1 MAGRVHKNET
11 INNTMIRIAKDEL
24 NIELKLTSR
33 FIGVFEHFYD
43 DSIYKDVLTHY
54 VIWLTRLKR
63 MEREYSVD
71 LKGGLVDTYE
81 WYLESFK

>member
-1 MAGRVHKNET
+1 M
-11 INNTMIRIAKDEL
+11 L
-24 NIELKLTSR
+24 
-33 FIGVFEHFYD
+33 
-43 DSIYKDVLTHY
+43 
-54 VIWLTRLKR
+54 IWLTRLKR